1 MAEMG
6 EKITGVSVPL
16 RSHEQGAGE
25 TGSLC
30 LPLLTWGLREPA
42 LLPAGHTRSPGS

>member
-6 EKITGVSVPL
+6 EKVMGVPVPV

-25 TGSLC
+25 TGFLH
-30 LPLLTWGLREPA
+30 LPLLTWGLWEPA
-42 LLPAGHTRSPGS
+42 LLPAGHTQSPGS